1 MRFSYYDYEKYADHY
16 EEDIGSSQVSFS
28 LLKKSKSPGNL
39 FTHFPSSQPPLPSS
53 PLFDHLAFCARL
65 RHRAQRPQET
75 LSTFLNALKP
85 SLGHSSS
92 ASPAAHKAPGGQI
105 WAHFRHW
112 TGWIKPGFGP
122 KFISRN
128 FIEISTN
135 SSDSMLPWKK
145 GGSFFSSSCNILP
158 GKHLRVHQQCQKNP
172 VI

>member
-1 MRFSYYDYEKYADHY
+1 MTLYLCSPF
-16 EEDIGSSQVSFS
+16 
-28 LLKKSKSPGNL
+28 LLLN
-39 FTHFPSSQPPLPSS
+39 LPSHPS
-53 PLFDHLAFCARL
+53 HSSTTWPFVQGCVT
-65 RHRAQRPQET
+65 E
-75 LSTFLNALKP
+75 LSVPRKPCPPPLNALKP
-85 SLGHSSS
+85 SPGHSSS
-92 ASPAAHKAPGGQI
+92 ASPAAHKAPRGQI